1 MKEMFRRFA
10 RLASVRLGSTWAFLL
25 AICSILVWLGCG
37 RYFHFSD
44 TWQLVANT
52 ATSIVTFL
60 MVFLIQNTQNRDTMA
75 LHLKLDELIR
85 STKKARNSMI
95 DLERLSDDELAA
107 LHEHYLRLCTPQ
119 THGDATS
126 GHAASGDAA
135 SRSAAPGNATPDAP
149 DAVLDQ
155 TDAPG

>member
-95 DLERLSDDELAA
+95 DLDRLSDDELRA
-107 LHEHYLRLCTPQ
+107 LHEHYLELCTPGSPAPGGAAPRCAAP
-119 THGDATS
+119 GDATPDDRNPVLIKPANPAKS
-126 GHAASGDAA
+126 T
-135 SRSAAPGNATPDAP
+135 PG
-149 DAVLDQ
+149 
-155 TDAPG
+155 